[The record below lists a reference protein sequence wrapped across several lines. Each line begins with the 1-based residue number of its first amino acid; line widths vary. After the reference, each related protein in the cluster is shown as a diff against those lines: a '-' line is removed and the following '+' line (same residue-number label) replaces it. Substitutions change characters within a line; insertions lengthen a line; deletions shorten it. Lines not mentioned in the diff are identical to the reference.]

1 MLLLPAQADS
11 KIGTYPNAKRRP
23 SRAVNATVRASIVLL
38 VGRSFRLGAG
48 LALAVTPLEAS
59 DPTTAVQNLL
69 LTGVERVALRA
80 DLDHDVAVF
89 LGAAGLEGVAATAD
103 HGGLA
108 VGGMNVS
115 FHGVLFTSRSPGRP
129 MCWSSK
135 DVNRNLNF
143 RLLIMPAQP
152 LCP

>member
-1 MLLLPAQADS
+1 MLLLPARADS

-23 SRAVNATVRASIVLL
+23 SCAANATVRASILLL

-69 LTGVERVALRA
+69 LTRVERVALRA
-80 DLDHDVAVF
+80 DLDDDMAIF
-89 LGAAGLEGVAATAD
+89 LSAAGLEGVAATAD

-115 FHGVLFTSRSPGRP
+115 FHGVLFTSRSPGRQIVLKIGREP
-129 MCWSSK
+129 EPE
-135 DVNRNLNF
+135 R

-152 LCP
+152 L

>member
-23 SRAVNATVRASIVLL
+23 SCAVNATVRASIVLL
-38 VGRSFRLGAG
+38 VGRSFRLCAG
-48 LALAVTPLEAS
+48 LALAVTPFETR

-69 LTGVERVALRA
+69 LTGVERVTLRA
-80 DLDHDVAVF
+80 DLDHYVAVF
-89 LGAAGLEGVAATAD
+89 FGTAGLEGVTATAD

-108 VGGMNVS
+108 VGGMNIS
-115 FHGVLFTSRSPGRP
+115 FHGVLFSSRSPGRP

-143 RLLIMPAQP
+143 G
-152 LCP
+152 C